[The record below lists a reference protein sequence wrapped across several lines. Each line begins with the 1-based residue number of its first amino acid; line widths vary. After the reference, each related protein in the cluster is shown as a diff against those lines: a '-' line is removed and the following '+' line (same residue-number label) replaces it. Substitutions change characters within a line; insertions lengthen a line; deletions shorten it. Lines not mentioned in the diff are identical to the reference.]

1 MTTMTTRIHHSFPL
15 RLVNASAVAV
25 LAVLFVS
32 CSSPHTPPKTLYSQ
46 ANYPP
51 TSTPV
56 PATTTSQT
64 VSCSAPSSY
73 KVVVSGPKH
82 MAPETY
88 YMAKASQNIFEEL
101 SSYIDSAWPQGTVS
115 PTAAEGWIDSV
126 DPASPV
132 LQDFKTGPQSVST
145 WPGGKPTPQA
155 AAPYAYDAQFLM
167 WQGND
172 GKPYVNPFHPIT
184 VANEHFDSA
193 LEAGNNVFAIKPDG
207 HVAFM
212 CVPWAVEFEITSG
225 AHLMGRGSIPM
236 G

>member
-1 MTTMTTRIHHSFPL
+1 
-15 RLVNASAVAV
+15 
-25 LAVLFVS
+25 
-32 CSSPHTPPKTLYSQ
+32 
-46 ANYPP
+46 
-51 TSTPV
+51 
-56 PATTTSQT
+56 
-64 VSCSAPSSY
+64 
-73 KVVVSGPKH
+73 

-184 VANEHFDSA
+184 VANEHFDDA
-193 LEAGNNVFAIKPDG
+193 LGAGNNVFAIKPDG
-207 HVAFM
+207 QVAFM
-212 CVPWAVEFEITSG
+212 CVPWAVEFEVTSPAPATWWYVQGVAKYTALGAGYVMVTPLVKGEIASEPASQVAGTPSWAGKCTLSTLYHVPPCTQPANLVPITS
-225 AHLMGRGSIPM
+225 IN
-236 G
+236 